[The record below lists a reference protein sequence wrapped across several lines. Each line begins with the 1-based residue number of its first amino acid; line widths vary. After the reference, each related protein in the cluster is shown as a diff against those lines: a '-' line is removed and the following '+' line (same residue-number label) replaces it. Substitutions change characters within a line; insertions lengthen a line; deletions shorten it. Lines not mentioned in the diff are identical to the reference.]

1 VIGDLEYSRSYF
13 ERLRALTPADLRRVL
28 RTHLVPARLTAVSIN
43 PAHAK
48 PRAPRHPGGDG
59 AAASDFKVA
68 TLANGARL
76 LLQPEAR
83 LPNLHLRLLFLGGPL
98 HEPAGR
104 RGATELLATLL
115 TKDTKRRTAAQVA
128 RTIEEVGG
136 AFYPVAGN
144 NSFGLA
150 VEVLPSDLPRAL
162 DLLADAVLRPA
173 FKRAT
178 FATERAAQLAA
189 LQEDADDVVTFG
201 RKRLRQLFFGDHPF
215 AIDVHGDEAGLKAL
229 TPADLAALHRRLV
242 VAGNAVLAVAG
253 DFSPG
258 ALEPELRRFLARLP
272 AGTLRP
278 AADVFA
284 GTAGAGDFVET
295 QPRQQAVVL
304 QAFSGPGLLAPDYY
318 VSEVADE
325 LFSGMS
331 SRLFER
337 VREEQGLAYFVRAAR
352 VVGLRTAMFYF
363 LAGTSPAHADEVLT
377 EIGAEIVRVQTG
389 GVDGPE
395 LRRCQT
401 RLKAARRMSLQTNA
415 ARAMQ
420 AGLNALFGLPVN
432 DWKNYDGHLDAVSV
446 RDLQDFA
453 LKYFQPARRTQLVV
467 RP

>member
-1 VIGDLEYSRSYF
+1 
-13 ERLRALTPADLRRVL
+13 
-28 RTHLVPARLTAVSIN
+28 
-43 PAHAK
+43 
-48 PRAPRHPGGDG
+48 
-59 AAASDFKVA
+59 
-68 TLANGARL
+68 
-76 LLQPEAR
+76 
-83 LPNLHLRLLFLGGPL
+83 
-98 HEPAGR
+98 
-104 RGATELLATLL
+104 
-115 TKDTKRRTAAQVA
+115 
-128 RTIEEVGG
+128 
-136 AFYPVAGN
+136 
-144 NSFGLA
+144 
-150 VEVLPSDLPRAL
+150 
-162 DLLADAVLRPA
+162 
-173 FKRAT
+173 
-178 FATERAAQLAA
+178 
-189 LQEDADDVVTFG
+189 
-201 RKRLRQLFFGDHPF
+201 
-215 AIDVHGDEAGLKAL
+215 
-229 TPADLAALHRRLV
+229 
-242 VAGNAVLAVAG
+242 
-253 DFSPG
+253 
-258 ALEPELRRFLARLP
+258 
-272 AGTLRP
+272 
-278 AADVFA
+278 
-284 GTAGAGDFVET
+284 
-295 QPRQQAVVL
+295 
-304 QAFSGPGLLAPDYY
+304 LLAPDYY